1 MVHSLLQFSPLP
13 VVHQESFRY
22 QKVLVERS
30 QATEWFI
37 QKNKKNQ
44 TNTYSGPESIF
55 KLYRKMKLICVCVV
69 YALCIIV

>member
-1 MVHSLLQFSPLP
+1 MVHSLLQFSPLS

-37 QKNKKNQ
+37 QKSKK
-44 TNTYSGPESIF
+44 
-55 KLYRKMKLICVCVV
+55 
-69 YALCIIV
+69 